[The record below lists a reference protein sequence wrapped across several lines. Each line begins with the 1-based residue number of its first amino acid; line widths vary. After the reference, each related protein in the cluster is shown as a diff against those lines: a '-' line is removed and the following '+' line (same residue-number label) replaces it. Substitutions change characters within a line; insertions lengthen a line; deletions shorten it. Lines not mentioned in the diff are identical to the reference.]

1 MKSSYFLDRM
11 REQEKWRQEDS
22 INLLPSE
29 NSASPQVRAL
39 MASDFGNRYT
49 LPLNTGSG
57 KAFVENAYRGTRIST
72 EVEQAAEEAAC
83 KVYGAGHACVQPMGG
98 HIAALIVIK
107 STTAR
112 GDSMCSVHVE
122 NGGYDGYAQPY
133 IPDIYGLKAWHLPF
147 DPERQNIDTDATAK
161 AIRKRK
167 PTLVILGAS
176 YLLFP
181 YDIGPVREACDDSG
195 STLVYD
201 GSHVMGLIAG
211 GGFQQPLKEGADVLY
226 GSTHKSFF
234 GPQGGLIVT
243 DRDDLDEAV
252 RKNLTWRIVDNA
264 HWNRIAALGQALLE
278 MDRFGKAYAKQVVRN
293 SKRLGKE
300 LSERGFPIMFE
311 ELGYSESHQLLV
323 DQKRFEKA
331 YDVSINDF
339 SVRMERSNLI
349 TDAVGRLGT
358 CEITRLGFKEKDLP
372 ELADLFMEAA
382 EGRDVRRRVK
392 AMRGRFD
399 MDYRFR

>member
-1 MKSSYFLDRM
+1 
-11 REQEKWRQEDS
+11 
-22 INLLPSE
+22 
-29 NSASPQVRAL
+29 
-39 MASDFGNRYT
+39 
-49 LPLNTGSG
+49 
-57 KAFVENAYRGTRIST
+57 
-72 EVEQAAEEAAC
+72 
-83 KVYGAGHACVQPMGG
+83 
-98 HIAALIVIK
+98 
-107 STTAR
+107 
-112 GDSMCSVHVE
+112 
-122 NGGYDGYAQPY
+122 
-133 IPDIYGLKAWHLPF
+133 
-147 DPERQNIDTDATAK
+147 
-161 AIRKRK
+161 
-167 PTLVILGAS
+167 
-176 YLLFP
+176 
-181 YDIGPVREACDDSG
+181 
-195 STLVYD
+195 
-201 GSHVMGLIAG
+201 
-211 GGFQQPLKEGADVLY
+211 
-226 GSTHKSFF
+226 
-234 GPQGGLIVT
+234 
-243 DRDDLDEAV
+243 
-252 RKNLTWRIVDNA
+252 
-264 HWNRIAALGQALLE
+264 